1 MKKSFLIA
9 ALCVISYAAA
19 PIVNVQR
26 GHIACERE
34 IWLKDTLGF
43 FAQNDRESLKSYLKM
58 ERCFVMAGGNAYL
71 LKRDADLARISLSDG
86 RRLWVANKAIDSN
99 D

>member
-9 ALCVISYAAA
+9 ALCAISYAVA
-19 PIVNVQR
+19 PVVNVQR

-43 FAQNDRESLKSYLKM
+43 FARNDPASLKSYLKM

-71 LKRDADLARISLSDG
+71 LKRDDNLARISLSDG
-86 RRLWVANKAIDSN
+86 RRLWVANKAIDPN
-99 D
+99 N